1 MLRMRYQGR
10 KVWIWVTLKVIG
22 VEDSKIHMWDMIG
35 NIRVKTYA
43 VYYISIGLKIIRY
56 VGYARKQLSQML

>member
-22 VEDSKIHMWDMIG
+22 VEYSKIHMWDMIG
-35 NIRVKTYA
+35 NIRVKIYA
-43 VYYISIGLKIIRY
+43 VYYNIY
-56 VGYARKQLSQML
+56 